1 MKNFISILLIIS
13 LMPHLLC
20 GCGKNDINQTTSF
33 STEAKTSEATEMAV
47 RCAGMCSC
55 ANCGKCGCSC
65 ICQPGN
71 CNCRFVPDMEEINSV
86 DVLND
91 FFAF

>member
-1 MKNFISILLIIS
+1 MNILVATQENYDEI
-13 LMPHLLC
+13 LC
-20 GCGKNDINQTTSF
+20 
-33 STEAKTSEATEMAV
+33 ETSEATEMAV
-47 RCAGMCSC
+47 RCACMCSC

-91 FFAF
+91 FFTF